1 MNVWFLVIG
10 VGEAF
15 HGEVYTFLLPLL
27 IFLAFGNKHLSSHT
41 RTQAKANVK
50 TIDIAFYRM
59 ISGTH
64 KSPNL

>member
-27 IFLAFGNKHLSSHT
+27 ILLAFGNKHLSSHT
-41 RTQAKANVK
+41 H
-50 TIDIAFYRM
+50 
-59 ISGTH
+59 TH
-64 KSPNL
+64 KPRLMSKPLT